1 MVVIKTKAVS
11 YARVSS
17 VEQEKEGFSISA
29 QQDLLRSYA
38 EKNNIQIVKEF
49 AEAETAK
56 DVGRRKFKEMLQYL
70 KNNKDV
76 TTILVEKTDRLYR
89 NFKDYVELDVEK
101 TGYTVCLVK
110 EGTILTANSTSH
122 EKLTHGF
129 KVLIA
134 KNFIDN
140 LTEETQK
147 GRQKKIEEGYF
158 IGQVPYGYK
167 KLDKNTTIIHPQKSK
182 FVKRA
187 FEVYAQGNISL
198 KTLVKQLYNEGF
210 TYTSSHPKISSG
222 QLEKIL
228 KNDCYT
234 GMLRYR
240 GKLYNGKHEPIVSKA
255 LFLKVQK
262 AFKKDNKPNTRLAHN
277 FIYKGL
283 MTCSECGCA
292 ITSEIKRNKWIYYHC
307 TGNSKTPCTQKK
319 QYIKQEVLD
328 EQIDAAIKK
337 VVIDD
342 SLADYINELLK
353 ESYKEMQLNT
363 QQRYE
368 YLQTEIKKLE
378 TRKDKLFD
386 MYMDGDIN
394 KQKWSDKNFHYETE
408 IERLKNELQK
418 FKLTGEQFIDKGKN
432 IIELSKQ
439 TYNLYKKQTAEEKR
453 RLLEV
458 LFEQIT
464 VENKHIKYT
473 YKMPFCYFAQ
483 CNMEDV
489 SGIVDYIKQNVA

>member
-1 MVVIKTKAVS
+1 MLLSQNALLKTC
-11 YARVSS
+11 
-17 VEQEKEGFSISA
+17 EK
-29 QQDLLRSYA
+29 
-38 EKNNIQIVKEF
+38 K
-49 AEAETAK
+49 
-56 DVGRRKFKEMLQYL
+56 L
-70 KNNKDV
+70 K
-76 TTILVEKTDRLYR
+76 
-89 NFKDYVELDVEK
+89 
-101 TGYTVCLVK
+101 
-110 EGTILTANSTSH
+110 
-122 EKLTHGF
+122 
-129 KVLIA
+129 
-134 KNFIDN
+134 
-140 LTEETQK
+140 K
-147 GRQKKIEEGYF
+147 GNQKKIEEGYF

-167 KLDKNTTIIHPQKSK
+167 KLDKNTTVLHPQKSK

-198 KTLVKQLYNEGF
+198 KSLVKQLYNEGF
-210 TYTSSHPKISSG
+210 TYTSSHPKISTG
-222 QLEKIL
+222 QLEKML

-234 GMLRYR
+234 GMLRHR
-240 GKLYNGKHEPIVSKA
+240 GKLYRGKHEPIVSKS

-262 AFKKDNKPNTRLAHN
+262 AFKKDNKPDTRQAHN

-319 QYIKQEVLD
+319 QYIKQEEID
-328 EQIDAAIKK
+328 EQIDTAIKK

-342 SLADYINELLK
+342 SLADYINELLE

-363 QQRYE
+363 QQKHE

-386 MYMDGDIN
+386 LYMDGDID
-394 KQKWSDKNFHYETE
+394 KQKWSEKNYQYETE
-408 IERLKNELQK
+408 IERYKNELK
-418 FKLTGEQFIDKGKN
+418 NFKLTSDEFIDKGKN

-458 LFEQIT
+458 MFEQIT
-464 VENKHIKYT
+464 VENRLIKYT

-489 SGIVDYIKQNVA
+489 NGIVDYIKQNIA

>member
-1 MVVIKTKAVS
+1 MDNKTKAVL

-17 VEQEKEGFSISA
+17 TEQEKNGFSIPA
-29 QQDLLRSYA
+29 QLDLLHSFA
-38 EKNNIQIVKEF
+38 EHNSIEIVKEF
-49 AEAETAK
+49 TEAETAK
-56 DVGRRKFKEMLQYL
+56 QAGRHEFNAMLKYL
-70 KNNKDV
+70 KQHKEIK
-76 TTILVEKTDRLYR
+76 TILVEKTDRLYR
-89 NFKDYVELDVEK
+89 NFRDYVNLDVDK
-101 TGYTVCLVK
+101 TGYCVYLVK
-110 EGTILTANSTSH
+110 ENSVLAPTSTSH
-122 EKLTHGF
+122 EKLVHGL
-129 KVLIA
+129 KVLLA

-140 LTEETQK
+140 LREETQK

-167 KLDKNTTIIHPQKSK
+167 KLDKNTTVLHSQKSK

-198 KTLVKQLYNEGF
+198 KSLVKQLYNEGY
-210 TYTSSHPKISSG
+210 TYTSSHPKISAG
-222 QLEKIL
+222 QLEKML

-240 GKLYNGKHEPIVSKA
+240 SKLYKGKHEPIISKT

-262 AFKKDNKPNTRLAHN
+262 AFKKDNKPNSRQAHN

-283 MTCSECGCA
+283 MTCAECGCA
-292 ITSEIKRNKWIYYHC
+292 ITSEIKKNKWIYYHC

-319 QYIKQEVLD
+319 QYIKQEELD
-328 EQIDAAIKK
+328 EQIDIAIKK

-342 SLADYINELLK
+342 SLADYINELLE
-353 ESYKEMQLNT
+353 ESYKEMQIDT
-363 QQRYE
+363 QNRYN

-386 MYMDGDIN
+386 MYMDGDID
-394 KQKWSDKNFHYETE
+394 KQKWSEKNYQYETE
-408 IERLKNELQK
+408 IERYKNELQK
-418 FKLTGEQFIDKGKN
+418 FKLTSEQFVDKGKN

-453 RLLEV
+453 RLLEI
-458 LFEQIT
+458 LFDKIT
-464 VENKHIKYT
+464 VKNRHIEYT
-473 YKMPFCYFAQ
+473 YKVPFCYFAQ
-483 CNMEDV
+483 CNLDDV
-489 SGIVDYIKQNVA
+489 DGIVDYIKQNIS